1 MSSTFSKIFPI
12 FRRGRKERETTGKL
26 MPPLRDRQAERPV
39 CLCPLCGGE
48 QYHWDQTGLWR
59 GRVVCADCLS
69 RLEKEEDEQLL

>member
-1 MSSTFSKIFPI
+1 
-12 FRRGRKERETTGKL
+12 
-26 MPPLRDRQAERPV
+26 MPPLRDRQGERPV

-69 RLEKEEDEQLL
+69 QLEKEEDEQLL